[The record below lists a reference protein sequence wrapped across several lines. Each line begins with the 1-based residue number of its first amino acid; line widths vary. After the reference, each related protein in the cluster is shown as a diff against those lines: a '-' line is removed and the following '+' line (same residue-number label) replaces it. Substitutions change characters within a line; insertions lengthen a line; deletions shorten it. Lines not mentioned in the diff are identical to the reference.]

1 MRGAARSSTILY
13 GPPIDR
19 DRIRG
24 DVPPDRPGEEAS
36 VDIRTNPMLKRFME
50 VGEAQVSRI
59 TNQLLANEK
68 FLQAV
73 QNIVSKTLSARGT
86 LDKSLRSALATMNLP
101 STGDVEG
108 LKSRLDDLDRTLTD
122 LDARLERL
130 EKKLTGGVEAGP
142 AASKTRAGPRTRK
155 APSSK
160 KAGESG
166 DR

>member
-1 MRGAARSSTILY
+1 M
-13 GPPIDR
+13 
-19 DRIRG
+19 
-24 DVPPDRPGEEAS
+24 
-36 VDIRTNPMLKRFME
+36 DIRTNPMLKRFVE
-50 VGEAQVSRI
+50 VGEAQLGRI

-73 QNIVSKTLSARGT
+73 QNIVSRTLAARGT
-86 LDKSLRSALATMNLP
+86 LDKSLRTALATMNLP

-108 LKSRLDDLDRTLTD
+108 LASRLDDLDRTLTE

-130 EKKLTGGVEAGP
+130 EHRLTGGGEPGAGSP
-142 AASKTRAGPRTRK
+142 KKSTGPRTKK

-160 KAGESG
+160 KVGSG